1 MIKSFVM
8 KKRYEKPV
16 AYVIDITPCSLL
28 SVSGF
33 NIDSDSKGDHEEDFV
48 NGRRSVWGDLW
59 DRGNDDSTR
68 K

>member
-16 AYVIDITPCSLL
+16 AYVIDIAPCSLL

-33 NIDSDSKGDHEEDFV
+33 NINSGSKGDHEEDFV

-59 DRGNDDSTR
+59 DRGGDNSTNR
-68 K
+68 

>member
-16 AYVIDITPCSLL
+16 AYVIYIAPCSLL

-33 NIDSDSKGDHEEDFV
+33 NIDSGSKGDHEEDFV
-48 NGRRSVWGDLW
+48 NGRRSGWGDLW
-59 DRGNDDSTR
+59 ARGGDNSTNR
-68 K
+68 